1 MDGSHGEQIN
11 REFIVEHSGTDD
23 VFPRGEIGQVGS
35 RGREATI
42 DFDFS
47 FVQNEFPGG
56 QAFKLSGLEVYHE
69 LNGKTFDELNET
81 FQEIILDYR

>member
-42 DFDFS
+42 DFDF
-47 FVQNEFPGG
+47 FVC
-56 QAFKLSGLEVYHE
+56 AE
-69 LNGKTFDELNET
+69 LVSRWAGV
-81 FQEIILDYR
+81 

>member
-1 MDGSHGEQIN
+1 MWICSDGVKLIESLLLNIPVRRCFSH
-11 REFIVEHSGTDD
+11 RC
-23 VFPRGEIGQVGS
+23 RKVGS
-35 RGREATI
+35 RGREAAL
-42 DFDFS
+42 DVDMVVRAERVS
-47 FVQNEFPGG
+47 SG